1 MNPIGHPSLSTE
13 DQRAPR
19 EPDAI
24 EDTGLDPCFLHDLAL
39 KHAYHEGMCTSSR
52 VAEKLCLPLRLTDH
66 LLQWLRKDHLV
77 ALTAQ
82 VGPDDHRYEM
92 LDRGAERVK
101 QLLDVSGYVGPA
113 PVSLAAYRRRVEAT
127 AVNETPPPPEKVA
140 RALDPIVIPD
150 ASLLTA
156 GLALSSGR
164 SLFLFGPPGNGK
176 TSIARLI
183 HDAFEGDIWV
193 PHAIEIDGQV
203 IKVYDPHVH
212 ARSKEV
218 EPAGAD
224 RRWVRIRRPLVV
236 VGGELTMESMDLI
249 YSRNLRF
256 YEAPF
261 QLKANG
267 GTLVI
272 DDFGR
277 QRVDSSDLINRWIT
291 PLENGRDF
299 LTLATGK
306 TIEVPFRQ
314 FLIFVTNLPVE
325 KIVDQVF
332 LRRIGYRLR
341 VDPPTEEIYR
351 KIFERCAWE
360 RHIPM
365 EPEALD
371 ALLAHYRQEGR
382 PLRGSEPSDL
392 LDRVLDIQRYA
403 GLYDRPLGELLDL
416 AWANYFGQTQLVEK
430 DESLPRADV

>member
-1 MNPIGHPSLSTE
+1 MDRPAYAVE
-13 DQRAPR
+13 DRMAPR
-19 EPDAI
+19 EPEAI
-24 EDTGLDPCFLHDLAL
+24 EDTELDSSFLHGLAL
-39 KHAYHEGMCTSSR
+39 KIAYHEVLCTSSR

-66 LLQWLRKDHLV
+66 VLQGLRKDHLL

-82 VGPDDHRYEM
+82 VGADDHRYEM
-92 LDRGAERVK
+92 LDRGAERVR
-101 QLLDVSGYVGPA
+101 QMLEISGYVGPA

-127 AVNETPPPPEKVA
+127 AVADTMPTPERVA
-140 RALDPIVIPD
+140 RALESIVIPES
-150 ASLLTA
+150 SLLTV
-156 GLALSSGR
+156 GLALASGR

-183 HDAFEGDIWV
+183 HEAFEGDVWV

-203 IKVYDPHVH
+203 IKVYDPHNH
-212 ARSKEV
+212 ERSR
-218 EPAGAD
+218 EPEAAGVD
-224 RRWVRIRRPLVV
+224 RRWVRIRRPLVI
-236 VGGELTMESMDLI
+236 VGGELSIESMDLI

-277 QRVDSSDLINRWIT
+277 QRVDPNDLINRWIV
-291 PLENGRDF
+291 PLENGLDF

-306 TIEVPFRQ
+306 KIEVPFRQ
-314 FLIFVTNLPVE
+314 LLIFATNLPVE
-325 KIVDQVF
+325 KIVDQAF

-341 VDPPTEEIYR
+341 VDPPNEEIYR

-365 EPEALD
+365 DPDALD
-371 ALLAHYRQEGR
+371 ALVARYHTEGR
-382 PLRGSEPSDL
+382 PLRGSEPRDL
-392 LDRVLDIQRYA
+392 LDRVLDIQKYA
-403 GLYDRPLGELLDL
+403 GLPDRSLKDLLDL
-416 AWANYFGQTQLVEK
+416 AWTNYFGQTQVSDK
-430 DESLPRADV
+430 DEPLPRVRV